1 MAQPVLTN
9 ATEAELATAVSQNL
23 YALFRTMQVVSGC
36 EVVES
41 HRLNYHHTPLTNPF
55 FGECGAH
62 VWPRRKLMQPL
73 IRDLYPG
80 GGLGGE
86 WRTLCLWR

>member
-55 FGECGAH
+55 FRG
-62 VWPRRKLMQPL
+62 V
-73 IRDLYPG
+73 
-80 GGLGGE
+80 
-86 WRTLCLWR
+86 WRTRLAPAEVNAAID